1 MAKTKQAKIQPDT
14 VDEAKIA
21 EINAST
27 LAAPEAPAVD
37 LLGDPVVEAAPEAT
51 PEERIAA
58 LEQQLD
64 DAEAENA
71 QLEDELIRLEARIE
85 QLLAEKA
92 KPALTHART
101 LDELP
106 SPFAPA

>member
-1 MAKTKQAKIQPDT
+1 MPKTKQAEIQPEA

-37 LLGDPVVEAAPEAT
+37 LLGDPVAEAAPEEPVVGLADV
-51 PEERIAA
+51 EARLYL
-58 LEQQLD
+58 LEGEV
-64 DAEAENA
+64 A
-71 QLEDELIRLEARIE
+71 RLEARIG

>member
-1 MAKTKQAKIQPDT
+1 MAETKQAEIQPET

-37 LLGDPVVEAAPEAT
+37 LLGYPVAEAT

-85 QLLAEKA
+85 QLLAAKA

>member
-1 MAKTKQAKIQPDT
+1 MAETKQAEIQPET

-21 EINAST
+21 EINASV

-37 LLGDPVVEAAPEAT
+37 LLGDPVAEAAAAEPVVGLADMEARLYLL
-51 PEERIAA
+51 EGQVAA
-58 LEQQLD
+58 F
-64 DAEAENA
+64 
-71 QLEDELIRLEARIE
+71 EARIE

-92 KPALTHART
+92 KPAPAHPRT

-106 SPFAPA
+106 SPFAPT